1 MAPPYR
7 LAVALAVLALP
18 LPSFGNDAKR
28 AMTPKDECDVLVNA
42 VVPFARQMLSE
53 HHSFFPFGATMSPA
67 GTVSR
72 TETPKGDLPVGEL
85 IGLIE
90 QGFVDGGKRGLYKA
104 TALVSDVTT
113 VPPRRVEKQRA
124 VEVRLDHRDKL
135 LRESGVP
142 LFVLPLGRARLRA
155 PLCGARGQND
165 LRTLRGIEVTAGS
178 LTQPT
183 NSELFRR
190 TAEQVPRLE
199 RHY

>member
-7 LAVALAVLALP
+7 LALALAVLALP

-67 GTVSR
+67 ATVSR

-113 VPPRRVEKQRA
+113 VPPRKVEKQRA
-124 VEVRLDHRDKL
+124 VEVRLDHRDNYSVRVVFPYSYSLSGELAFEPPFAVPGDKTIFGHSA
-135 LRESGVP
+135 ESKSRP
-142 LFVLPLGRARLRA
+142 AR
-155 PLCGARGQND
+155 
-165 LRTLRGIEVTAGS
+165 
-178 LTQPT
+178 
-183 NSELFRR
+183 
-190 TAEQVPRLE
+190 
-199 RHY
+199 